1 MFLFTSAFAHPHK
14 HQQALEGREATSS
27 TTAGDQHH
35 IIHYLFCYSP
45 SFRKVWQT
53 MFKQLRITVL
63 LHLTFTTIVQS
74 FAPQSLQSSRLLLSP
89 RILHSAGGDESIES
103 LWLMDDDDDD
113 DDDNDDGDDG
123 SGIGIDFDLEKVLA
137 SSPEKSQAR
146 VLDYDD
152 DDEEVDEDLVKE
164 REESLPEEGR
174 HDKDAVFQDDEPV
187 ESIATLVQPQKSP
200 SSKTKSETQNLPSF
214 NQTVGVGRY
223 GYNMTTLHNAE
234 YNIKRYFPANEKVS
248 YQIRLDL
255 LRNYYT
261 EHGDCNVPFR
271 FTCQTYDYGLRG
283 EKKDLYDITLGR
295 WLHTIRK
302 RNEDDPEKIRKE
314 YRDELE
320 TMGMNWEGVGAGAR
334 PRTFRKRCKELKA
347 FVDQNGHDRVPSLGK
362 SKMLGIWLERQRA
375 LYRKFMEGGDCGEQ
389 LTNDRIEML
398 RNSGFDLN
406 SLVDNSQNGKFTVRQ
421 SMFDEEWERMFSLL
435 KDFKNEQGHFDV
447 TAKLDS
453 ENFGSLL
460 YFIAEQRHQH
470 ELVRDAY
477 FAGLR
482 NSKSTLTPYRF
493 RALAEIE
500 FDFAVDASLP
510 SPWKDVTNYD
520 VELEMSLLREHHGQT
535 GQCDVTLEDVYS
547 ADNFED
553 MLMLYT
559 FQQRLRWGYR
569 HDSLRLQVGNEW
581 LLGSDEYDIRHDLD
595 RLGFVWSP
603 DSQSNRNTAVLEEEY
618 DWWEM
623 YHDLLRYRKANGD
636 FHLTSGSLWYS
647 EELEDWMEE
656 QKLKYSRLSEG
667 SLSLD
672 DGAVICMPEWHYLAL
687 KTVGF
692 ERDADDGPLILPRMA
707 GRIPAVLEMESNL
720 FLDIGSLP
728 SDLRDIS
735 LHGKRVDKAEQL
747 AWLVR
752 FASLRRY
759 YTKGGQ
765 GALSNLGSDDV
776 SGQRLALWA
785 NNQRKQH
792 AAFVEGKKT
801 TMTIRRR
808 DMLND
813 IGFDWKLRM
822 PGSTVEWENMKVE
835 LIQFK
840 ETYGHCFVPPA
851 YPRNKKLGQ
860 WILLQ
865 RQLYQQAR
873 QTYSHGL
880 VLPTTLSK
888 ANEKELLTIGLD
900 LTMDNLSFGNTAY
913 DTVSSLRKSK

>member
-1 MFLFTSAFAHPHK
+1 MAN
-14 HQQALEGREATSS
+14 
-27 TTAGDQHH
+27 H
-35 IIHYLFCYSP
+35 IL
-45 SFRKVWQT
+45 
-53 MFKQLRITVL
+53 KQRRISIL
-63 LHLTFTTIVQS
+63 LCVTFTTIVQS
-74 FAPQSLQSSRLLLSP
+74 FAPQILHSCSRLSP
-89 RILHSAGGDESIES
+89 HILHSAGGDKSIES

-113 DDDNDDGDDG
+113 DDDGDDD
-123 SGIGIDFDLEKVLA
+123 SAEDVEFDLEHVLA
-137 SSPEKSQAR
+137 LTTPVSSPDKSEAR
-146 VLDYDD
+146 FL
-152 DDEEVDEDLVKE
+152 DEEEDLVKE
-164 REESLPEEGR
+164 TEDSLPER
-174 HDKDAVFQDDEPV
+174 TKDEDEQFQDDEPV

-200 SSKTKSETQNLPSF
+200 SSKIKTEIGSGTQNI
-214 NQTVGVGRY
+214 QTIGVGRY

-234 YNIKRYFPANEKVS
+234 YEVKRYFPANEHIS

-261 EHGDCNVPFR
+261 EHGDCYVPFR

-283 EKKDLYDITLGR
+283 EKKDLYDIALGR

-302 RNEDDPEKIRKE
+302 RNQDDPEKIPKE
-314 YRDELE
+314 YRLQFDSL
-320 TMGMNWEGVGAGAR
+320 GMNWEGVGAGAR
-334 PRTFRKRCKELKA
+334 PRTFRKRCKELKT
-347 FVDQNGHDRVPSLGK
+347 FVDENGNDRVPSIGK
-362 SKMLGIWLERQRA
+362 HKTLGIWLERQRA

-435 KDFKNEQGHFDV
+435 KDFRNEQGHFDIA
-447 TAKLDS
+447 AKLDS
-453 ENFGSLL
+453 ENFGPLL

-482 NSKSTLTPYRF
+482 NFKSTLTPYRF
-493 RALAEIE
+493 RALVEIE
-500 FDFAVDASLP
+500 FEFALDESLP
-510 SPWKDVTNYD
+510 SPWKDVENYKYD
-520 VELEMSLLREHHGQT
+520 VKLEMRLLTEHHRQT
-535 GQCDVTLEDVYS
+535 GRCDVTLEDVYS
-547 ADNFED
+547 TDRFAD
-553 MLMLYT
+553 MLTLYT
-559 FQQRLRWGYR
+559 FQQRLRWEYR
-569 HDSLRLQVGNEW
+569 HEKLRLQVGNEW
-581 LLGSDEYDIRHDLD
+581 LLESEEFDIRDNLN

-603 DSQSNRNTAVLEEEY
+603 DSQSSHNTAELEEEY
-618 DWWEM
+618 EWWEM

-636 FHLTSGSLWYS
+636 FHLTSGCLWYS
-647 EELEDWMEE
+647 EELDDWLEE
-656 QKLKYSRLSEG
+656 QKLKYFRLSES
-667 SLSLD
+667 SLSLG
-672 DGAVICMPEWHYLAL
+672 DGPVICMPEWHYLAL

-692 ERDADDGPLILPRMA
+692 DRDADDGQLKLPRMA
-707 GRIPAVLEMESNL
+707 GRIPAVLELESNL
-720 FLDIGSLP
+720 FDDIGSLP

-765 GALSNLGSDDV
+765 GALSNIGSDDI

-792 AAFVEGKKT
+792 AAFTEGKKT
-801 TMTIRRR
+801 TMTIRRM

-813 IGFDWKLRM
+813 IGFEWKLQM
-822 PGSTVEWENMKVE
+822 PGSKVEWENMKLK

-840 ETYGHCFVPPA
+840 ETHGHCFVPPA

-865 RQLYQQAR
+865 RQLYQQTR

-888 ANEKELLTIGLD
+888 TKEKELLTIGLD
-900 LTMDNLSFGNTAY
+900 LAMDNLSFGNSAY
-913 DTVSSLRKSK
+913 DTVSALRKSK

>member
-1 MFLFTSAFAHPHK
+1 
-14 HQQALEGREATSS
+14 
-27 TTAGDQHH
+27 
-35 IIHYLFCYSP
+35 
-45 SFRKVWQT
+45 
-53 MFKQLRITVL
+53 MFKQLNISIL
-63 LHLTFTTIVQS
+63 LHVTFITIVQS
-74 FAPQSLQSSRLLLSP
+74 FAPQSLHSSSRLLLSP
-89 RILHSAGGDESIES
+89 HILHSAGGDKSIES

-113 DDDNDDGDDG
+113 DDDEDGDDI
-123 SGIGIDFDLEKVLA
+123 SGEDVDFDLEQVLALTTPA
-137 SSPEKSQAR
+137 SSPDKSQAQF
-146 VLDYDD
+146 LDYDD
-152 DDEEVDEDLVKE
+152 EDEEAEEEDLVLE
-164 REESLPEEGR
+164 TEESLPEDR
-174 HDKDAVFQDDEPV
+174 SNDDDIQFQDDEPV
-187 ESIATLVQPQKSP
+187 ESIPTLVQPQKSAL
-200 SSKTKSETQNLPSF
+200 SKTKTEIRSGTQNLLAF

-234 YNIKRYFPANEKVS
+234 YNVKRYFPANENVS

-283 EKKDLYDITLGR
+283 EKKDLYDISLGR

-302 RNEDDPEKIRKE
+302 RHEDDPEKIPEE
-314 YRDELE
+314 YRLQFDSL
-320 TMGMNWEGVGAGAR
+320 GMNWEGVGAGAR

-347 FVDQNGHDRVPSLGK
+347 FVDQNGHDRIPSIGK
-362 SKMLGIWLERQRA
+362 NKTLGIWLERQRA

-389 LTNDRIEML
+389 LTNDRIDML
-398 RNSGFDLN
+398 RNSGFDLD

-447 TAKLDS
+447 AAKLDS

-482 NSKSTLTPYRF
+482 NFKSTLTPYRF

-500 FDFAVDASLP
+500 FEFALDASLP
-510 SPWKDVTNYD
+510 SPWKDVANYKYD
-520 VELEMSLLREHHGQT
+520 VELEMNLLREHHEQSGH
-535 GQCDVTLEDVYS
+535 CDVTLEDVY
-547 ADNFED
+547 ATDNFAD
-553 MLMLYT
+553 MLTLYT
-559 FQQRLRWGYR
+559 FQQRLRWEYR
-569 HDSLRLQVGNEW
+569 HENLRLQVGNEW
-581 LLGSDEYDIRHDLD
+581 FLESEEYDIRDDLN

-603 DSQSNRNTAVLEEEY
+603 DSQSNHNTAVLEEEY
-618 DWWEM
+618 EWWEM

-636 FHLTSGSLWYS
+636 FHLTSGCLWYS
-647 EELEDWMEE
+647 EELEDWLEE
-656 QKLKYSRLSEG
+656 QKLKYFRLSEG
-667 SLSLD
+667 SLSLE
-672 DGAVICMPEWHYLAL
+672 DGPVICMPEWHYLAL

-692 ERDADDGPLILPRMA
+692 EREAEDSLLKLPRTA
-707 GRIPAVLEMESNL
+707 GRIPAVLELESNL

-735 LHGKRVDKAEQL
+735 LHGKSVDKAEQL

-801 TMTIRRR
+801 TMTIRRM

-813 IGFDWKLRM
+813 IGFDWKLHM
-822 PGSTVEWENMKVE
+822 PGSTVEWEKMKLE

-840 ETYGHCFVPPA
+840 ETHGHCFVPPA

-865 RQLYQQAR
+865 RQLYQQTR

-888 ANEKELLTIGLD
+888 TNEKELLTIGLD
-900 LTMDNLSFGNTAY
+900 LTMDNLSFGNIAY